1 MILLLMS
8 SLGLLLD
15 CLGTPSLFIFIS
27 QCLLQMMQKIMDFQL
42 NLNHHLIQQNVH
54 HTSSPYP
61 HSFPLN
67 FVQNIQL
74 QSFLAWMK
82 LSTLVEQDN
91 SQMDH
96 ISDQIRNG
104 SSFRSQIYSNKAGNF
119 TIIVIMLILFRMTKS
134 INTYQLT
141 YFLIP

>member
-15 CLGTPSLFIFIS
+15 CLGTPSLIIFIS
-27 QCLLQMMQKIMDFQL
+27 QCLLQMMQKTMDFQL
-42 NLNHHLIQQNVH
+42 NLKHHLIQQNVY

-67 FVQNIQL
+67 FVQNIRL
-74 QSFLAWMK
+74 QSFLVWMK

-104 SSFRSQIYSNKAGNF
+104 SSFWSQIHSNKAGNF
-119 TIIVIMLILFRMTKS
+119 IIIVIMLILFRMTKS
-134 INTYQLT
+134 INTN
-141 YFLIP
+141 